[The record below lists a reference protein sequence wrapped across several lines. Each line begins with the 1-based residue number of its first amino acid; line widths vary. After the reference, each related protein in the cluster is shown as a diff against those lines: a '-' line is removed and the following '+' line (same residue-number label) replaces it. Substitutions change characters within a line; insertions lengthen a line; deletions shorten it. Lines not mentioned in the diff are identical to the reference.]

1 MTRQIGGSTGIVGL
15 FGHPVRHTFS
25 PTMHNAAFEALGMD
39 MVYLPFDVRP
49 SDLLRAVAGLAALGI
64 RGVNVTIPHKQAV
77 LPLVDELSEEA
88 ALIGSVNTIRVEG
101 GRLSGHNTDAWGF
114 EAALRRACGA
124 GLAGR
129 HLFVMGAGGASRA
142 VCFQAALSGAAG
154 IVIADIDAER
164 ARGLAGA
171 VAPRFPACRIE
182 ACTSTDPDLRD
193 RLRNADLVV
202 NATPAG
208 MKPDDPLPL
217 EPAWLAPGTFVYDLI
232 YNPLETRFL
241 REARARGLEAL
252 NGIGMLVL
260 QGARSFE
267 IFTGVEPPVDV
278 MFRVLEERFSR

>member
-1 MTRQIGGSTGIVGL
+1 MTREIKGSTGIVGL
-15 FGHPVRHTFS
+15 FGHPVHHTFS

-64 RGVNVTIPHKQAV
+64 RGVNVTIPHKEAV

-88 ALIGSVNTIRVEG
+88 ALIGSVNTIRVHE
-101 GRLSGHNTDAWGF
+101 GRLYGHNTDAWGF

-129 HLFVMGAGGASRA
+129 RLFVLGAGGASRA
-142 VCFQAALSGAAG
+142 VCFQAALSGAVG
-154 IVIADIDAER
+154 IAIADVDERR
-164 ARGLAGA
+164 ARALAAA
-171 VAPRFPACRIE
+171 VAPRFPACRVE
-182 ACTSTDPDLRD
+182 PCAVTDTDFRE
-193 RLRNADLVV
+193 RLRAADLLV
-202 NATPAG
+202 NATPMG
-208 MKPDDPLPL
+208 MKPGDALPVD
-217 EPAWLAPGTFVYDLI
+217 PAWLAPGTLVYDLI
-232 YNPLETRFL
+232 YNPLETRLL

-267 IFTGVEPPVDV
+267 IFTGVAPPVDV